1 MSTRPLIAKY
11 PFDKSGTSQTNK
23 VIGEI
28 HEINSNQER
37 AFVPLSGPF
46 YTATMVIT
54 DMATG
59 KPLVPVD
66 DYVLVQP
73 FQQAALRTGL
83 DVQCVVWLKTK
94 TPSRVMLQYQVVGG
108 EYSWNIQALVQMIN
122 DIIIDDRAI
131 SWGSIIG
138 KPSGY
143 PPAPHIHDI
152 GDTYGWEYVVYQ
164 LEGIRNAILIGDEAS
179 HDELRRQIQAIG
191 GGIELELTALEG
203 RFQAHLTDFDNPHN
217 TTKVHVGLGDVENFP
232 IASITEAQAGTAT
245 NRYMTPQRTAL
256 LITRMLGDALDTH
269 ILDKNNPH
277 NVTKGQVGLGNVQNY
292 AVASSAEA
300 GAGAVNDKYMT
311 PALTKSAV
319 MTLVGDGLNAH
330 LTNMANPHQTTATQV
345 GLGLVENYAVA
356 STVEAQAG
364 TVTNKY
370 MTPLRVKEAIAAL
383 VGNTM
388 NAHISATNNPHGT
401 TKTHVGLG
409 LVENYQLAST
419 AEAQAAASNVRYM
432 TPLLTR
438 SAVMSLVGDAFNVHA
453 SNVNNPH
460 GTTKAHVGLSNI
472 PNAITRSR
480 GVNSDAQLLTAGAF
494 PDHNAS
500 GDHDA
505 RYTPKNTVG
514 MDGSVHVAGGRGYMA
529 IGGVWRQVFPA
540 QWQ

>member
-11 PFDKSGTSQTNK
+11 PFDKSGTSLTNK

-46 YTATMVIT
+46 YTATMKIT

-94 TPSRVMLQYQVVGG
+94 TPSRVSIEYQVVGG

-122 DIIIDDRAI
+122 DIIIDDRSI

-191 GGIELELTALEG
+191 GGLELELSALEG
-203 RFQAHLTDFDNPHN
+203 RLTTHLTDFNNPHQ
-217 TTKVHVGLGDVENFP
+217 TTKVHVGLASVEDFP
-232 IASITEAQAGTAT
+232 VASITEAQAGTAN

-269 ILDKNNPH
+269 IGDKNNPH
-277 NVTKGQVGLGNVQNY
+277 GVTKAQVGLGNVLNY
-292 AVASSAEA
+292 APASTAEA
-300 GAGAVNDKYMT
+300 QAGAVNDKYMT
-311 PALTKSAV
+311 PSLTKAAV
-319 MTLVGDGLNAH
+319 MILVGDGLNTH
-330 LTNMANPHQTTATQV
+330 VSNMANPHQTTATQV

-356 STVEAQAG
+356 SLVEAQAG
-364 TVTNKY
+364 TATNKY
-370 MTPLRVKEAIAAL
+370 MTPLRVKDAIAAL
-383 VGNTM
+383 VGNSL
-388 NAHISATNNPHGT
+388 NAHIGATNNPHGT

-409 LVENYQLAST
+409 LVENYQVASV
-419 AEAQAAASNVRYM
+419 AEAQAAASTVRYM
-432 TPLLTR
+432 TPALTR
-438 SAVMSLVGDAFNVHA
+438 ASIMSVVGDSFNIHA
-453 SNVNNPH
+453 TNVNNPH
-460 GTTKAHVGLSNI
+460 GVTKGQVGLSNI
-472 PNAITRSR
+472 PNAVTRAR
-480 GVNSDAQLLTAGAF
+480 NVNSDAQLLLAGAM
-494 PDHNAS
+494 PDHIGSA
-500 GDHDA
+500 DHDG
-505 RYTPKNTVG
+505 RYTPKDTVG
-514 MDGSVHVAGGRGYMA
+514 ADGSVHVSGGRGYIA
-529 IGGVWRQVFPA
+529 IGGAWRQVFPA